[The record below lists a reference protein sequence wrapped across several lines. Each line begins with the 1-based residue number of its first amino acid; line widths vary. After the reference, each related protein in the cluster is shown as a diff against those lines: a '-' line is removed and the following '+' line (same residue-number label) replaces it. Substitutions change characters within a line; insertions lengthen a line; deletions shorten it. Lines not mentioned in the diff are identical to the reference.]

1 MQLLAF
7 YFIFFISI
15 GNSKTINLSSEIDT
29 SIANIGDVITWKVIA
44 KNSNQKNVIFPD
56 LILKGDSISIRSQ
69 QSILTDKGE
78 VGKIIEI
85 VFWDTGRFYTPQ
97 YQISILND
105 QGNVKYDLEAEKLS
119 LEIVSVI
126 STSMNQDVRPLKKPV
141 PVRGLSPFKEI
152 LSIILIIIIIMAIF
166 LVWKKRLK
174 NIYKKPINTYNKAP
188 IDIARYRLS
197 NLNEKG
203 FAKEFYTEL
212 SHITREFVEY
222 TTYIR
227 ALEMT
232 TQEIIQNKDLF
243 VFNLETFND
252 WITLLSKADMVKYAK
267 ESVEYSEMTADKDKV
282 TRLINNL
289 SN

>member
-119 LEIVSVI
+119 LEIVSII
-126 STSMNQDVRPLKKPV
+126 SPSMNQDVRPLKKPV